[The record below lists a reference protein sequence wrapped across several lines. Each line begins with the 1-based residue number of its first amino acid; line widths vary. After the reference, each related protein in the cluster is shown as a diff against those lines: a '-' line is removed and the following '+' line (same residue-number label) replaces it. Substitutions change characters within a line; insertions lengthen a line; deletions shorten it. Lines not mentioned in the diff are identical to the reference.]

1 MRFSSYVDGVEFE
14 ARTCLI
20 SSFLLTF
27 TLYTFRI
34 DVALVVIALALAINH
49 KRTIYCLMLSLP
61 FLGFFC
67 IVAFLL
73 GGLGKIPTVLA
84 LICVGS
90 FLLGVQPEK
99 FGYALMYFRIPPKFA
114 HSVSLAIRMFHILI
128 EDMRRIMELLRLE
141 ELGKLEFIT
150 RLLKSLSAIAVVR
163 ALSIAEV
170 LYSRGFDFDSRI
182 VMCDPP
188 KAKDYVLLL
197 SSISIL
203 LYTCLTRS
211 VL

>member
-1 MRFSSYVDGVEFE
+1 MMFSSYDEFE

-20 SSFLLTF
+20 SSLLLTF
-27 TLYTFRI
+27 PLYTFRI
-34 DVALVVIALALAINH
+34 DVALVVIALALVINYR
-49 KRTIYCLMLSLP
+49 RTVFCIKLSLP

-67 IVAFLL
+67 IVALLL
-73 GGLGKIPTVLA
+73 GGLSKIPTILA
-84 LICVGS
+84 LVCVGS

-114 HSVSLAIRMFHILI
+114 YSVSLAVRMFHVLMT
-128 EDMRRIMELLRLE
+128 DMKNIVELLRLE
-141 ELGKLEFIT
+141 ELGKLGFIMK
-150 RLLKSLSAIAVVR
+150 LLKSLSAIAVVR

-170 LYSRGFDFDSRI
+170 LYSRGFDFDKRI

-188 KAKDYVLLL
+188 KAKDFALLL
-197 SSISIL
+197 ASISIL